1 VKRWKNKEEFKS
13 RVLQWA
19 DRLDVKVRSLAVRP
33 MSNKWASC
41 STAGNLNFNV
51 ELLSMDRKV
60 GDYVIVHELLHF
72 SVPHHGK
79 LWKSLM
85 RAHLGNY
92 EMFDKKLRRHAR
104 RQPRC

>member
-1 VKRWKNKEEFKS
+1 VRGWKDKQEFKT
-13 RVLQWA
+13 RVFEWA
-19 DRLDVKVRSLAVRP
+19 GRLDVKVRSLTVRP

-41 STAGNLNFNV
+41 PTAGNLNFNA
-51 ELLSMDRKV
+51 ELLDMDRAV

-85 RAHLGNY
+85 RAHLGEY
-92 EMFDKKLRRHAR
+92 EKLDTKLKRLTRRR
-104 RQPRC
+104 EL